1 MICFILIIF
10 KIPFFQYQVRTQAS
24 QVSSSFLSEAVDFG
38 LRWNGTE
45 LGQENRLLFAQN
57 DIENLERQK
66 RQLEFGK
73 LIVVLLRLLRCTV
86 ILLNES

>member
-1 MICFILIIF
+1 MFYLDYF

-73 LIVVLLRLLRCTV
+73 LICCFITITTV
-86 ILLNES
+86 YCYSLE